1 MHNLKTENSILL
13 GRFSE
18 DFKPRKQP
26 LSYLGRTALKDRGAR
41 MYWSFIKQIIRTSKN
56 YY

>member
-18 DFKPRKQP
+18 DLKPRKQP
-26 LSYLGRTALKDRGAR
+26 LSYL
-41 MYWSFIKQIIRTSKN
+41 
-56 YY
+56 